1 MGILDWFGRRA
12 EEPNP
17 QEGLAEVS
25 RLAETDPPAAGK
37 SLRRLLKASP
47 AAFAIGGAHAADL
60 ARVVES
66 LDARSSAGTAAPLP
80 SCVLAG
86 AQGAPV
92 STLADFLAA
101 ARSETADALC
111 LAWTEPAQQD
121 PWAQIEALRILRE
134 EPEVALVLVGEESLI
149 VRRAFLLTVDP
160 KHPESEEI
168 SQELIDEA
176 KAAGWQVA
184 AA

>member
-1 MGILDWFGRRA
+1 MGILNWFGRRA

-25 RLAETDPPAAGK
+25 RLAETDPPTAEK
-37 SLRRLLKASP
+37 SLRRLLRASP
-47 AAFAIGGAHAADL
+47 ATFAIGGAHAADL

-80 SCVLAG
+80 RCVLVG
-86 AQGAPV
+86 AQGATGP
-92 STLADFLAA
+92 TLADFLAA
-101 ARSETADALC
+101 GRSESADALC

-121 PWAQIEALRILRE
+121 PWAQVEALRILRE
-134 EPEVALVLVGEESLI
+134 EPEVALVLVGEECLI
-149 VRRAFLLTVDP
+149 ARRAFLLAFDP

-176 KAAGWQVA
+176 KATGWQVA
-184 AA
+184 GA